1 MFRKDPVGSCFIATK
16 NFTQFHQ
23 MRPCVETGRER
34 PGAGAV
40 PPRIC
45 LFFLSYSRNHL
56 FSCIICMCRR
66 VPQDTS
72 GIRVT
77 INDESPSVL
86 ASLLKIIWKN
96 FLSIRRV
103 RQVSPN
109 KKRVGGSC
117 EFKNSQQ
124 TPRTSHATPR
134 IKKKPSTPL
143 ICWWYT
149 LTSHSPLKKSKK
161 RHSDANTHL
170 HKNWTKMFEPL

>member
-1 MFRKDPVGSCFIATK
+1 MAEIIQFSCRVIFTLYYWLIYILINNFVIDIYVQACGHRYIYYVFMFRKDPVGSCFIATK

-103 RQVSPN
+103 RQVSP
-109 KKRVGGSC
+109 K
-117 EFKNSQQ
+117 
-124 TPRTSHATPR
+124 
-134 IKKKPSTPL
+134 
-143 ICWWYT
+143 
-149 LTSHSPLKKSKK
+149 
-161 RHSDANTHL
+161 
-170 HKNWTKMFEPL
+170 